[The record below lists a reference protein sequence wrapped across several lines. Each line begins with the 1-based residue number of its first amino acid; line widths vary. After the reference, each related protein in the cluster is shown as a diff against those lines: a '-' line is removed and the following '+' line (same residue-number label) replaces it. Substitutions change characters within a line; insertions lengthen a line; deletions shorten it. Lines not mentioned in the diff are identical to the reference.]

1 MRTVRA
7 WNRVFAAVRQP
18 PTRQGCLSCRQERL
32 LLRQLRDN
40 GGNACLWAHN
50 SIPMTAKCQ
59 KQHDKGPR
67 VWAYAAKTAGLA
79 ALHVVAWWTIGMSGW
94 LVCCWNVDYRHI
106 CYRDIPFPGGNRAH
120 LSAVFSMVFA
130 RVDYR
135 HGFAWTIGIFRGN
148 PEIRGGLSACR
159 RWTIG
164 MPDVDYRHGC
174 GGLSACRMLSEALW
188 RLG

>member
-1 MRTVRA
+1 M
-7 WNRVFAAVRQP
+7 
-18 PTRQGCLSCRQERL
+18 
-32 LLRQLRDN
+32 
-40 GGNACLWAHN
+40 
-50 SIPMTAKCQ
+50 
-59 KQHDKGPR
+59 
-67 VWAYAAKTAGLA
+67 WAYAAKTAGLA

-148 PEIRGGLSACR
+148 PEIRGGLSAYGM
-159 RWTIG
+159 WTIG
-164 MPDVDYRHGC
+164 MPDVGYRHGC
-174 GGLSACRMLSEALW
+174 GGLSACDIPDEALC